1 MESLKRLLV
10 QPWTR
15 PLVWLLCLLPLLW
28 LWWQA
33 ASGAYVNPEEALV
46 RGAGDWAL
54 RMLCLTLAV
63 TPLRVTFSLPQLL
76 RFRRVFG
83 LSVFL
88 YASVHLLLYVWLQM
102 GFSLSELLA
111 DVADRA
117 FILMGMLAY
126 ALLLPLALTSN
137 NAAIRRLGGANW
149 QALHRIIYLAAGFAI
164 VHFLWMRGSKND
176 VLEVWIYALILTALL
191 GWRLWY
197 WNRGSSGGSCGH
209 H

>member
-83 LSVFL
+83 LSVSFMPACTCCCMSGCKW
-88 YASVHLLLYVWLQM
+88 ASACRSCW
-102 GFSLSELLA
+102 
-111 DVADRA
+111 R
-117 FILMGMLAY
+117 
-126 ALLLPLALTSN
+126 T
-137 NAAIRRLGGANW
+137 W
-149 QALHRIIYLAAGFAI
+149 RIAP
-164 VHFLWMRGSKND
+164 
-176 VLEVWIYALILTALL
+176 
-191 GWRLWY
+191 
-197 WNRGSSGGSCGH
+197 SS
-209 H
+209 